1 MTHRTSIFRRALQ
14 MLILTSAGLF
24 MAATAQANCN
34 FPANVEIP
42 DGSTATEAELIATQ
56 STVKQYMAAVETYLA
71 CLEEETNALGPDITE
86 DQIRVHD
93 MKHNAAVDEMEKLAS
108 AFNAEIRAFNK
119 KNSNE

>member
-1 MTHRTSIFRRALQ
+1 MTHRISIFRRAMH
-14 MLILTSAGLF
+14 MLVLSSASLF

-34 FPANVEIP
+34 FPANIEIP
-42 DGSTATEAELIATQ
+42 DGSSATEAELVATQ

-71 CLEEETNALGPDITE
+71 CLEAETKALGPGITE

-119 KNSNE
+119 KNPSN